1 MPSERFYRL
10 SEEKR
15 KTICE
20 AAIREFARVT
30 MDKVSINQIIK
41 NADIS
46 RGSFYTYFEDK
57 WDIVSYIFEDIQE
70 KLIILVKDRAR
81 KTGGDIFAV
90 MDCIMQEMLQFC
102 CSRPNFDF
110 LKIIMLHMNSD
121 DMFGGRLSKKKN
133 EEYAKTGEQVER
145 WLYEH
150 ADQAKTH
157 FTKFE
162 DFHCLFTLGMAS
174 VAMAIR
180 EIYDGVPL
188 EDARRNYSQRM
199 EILKYGSMRRD
210 VQENPSLRMQN
221 HT

>member
-81 KTGGDIFAV
+81 KTGGDIF
-90 MDCIMQEMLQFC
+90 
-102 CSRPNFDF
+102 
-110 LKIIMLHMNSD
+110 
-121 DMFGGRLSKKKN
+121 LS
-133 EEYAKTGEQVER
+133 
-145 WLYEH
+145 LIH
-150 ADQAKTH
+150 
-157 FTKFE
+157 
-162 DFHCLFTLGMAS
+162 
-174 VAMAIR
+174 I
-180 EIYDGVPL
+180 
-188 EDARRNYSQRM
+188 
-199 EILKYGSMRRD
+199 
-210 VQENPSLRMQN
+210 
-221 HT
+221 

>member
-15 KTICE
+15 KIICE

-57 WDIVSYIFEDIQE
+57 WDIVSYIFEDIQK

-90 MDCIMQEMLQFC
+90 MDCILQEMLRFC

-110 LKIIMLHMNSD
+110 LKNIMLHMNSD

-133 EEYAKTGEQVER
+133 EEYTKAGEQVER
-145 WLYEH
+145 WLFEH
-150 ADQAKTH
+150 TDQLKMH
-157 FTKFE
+157 FSEFE

-180 EIYDGVPL
+180 EIYDGVSV
-188 EDARRNYSQRM
+188 EEAKRNYSRRM
-199 EILKYGSMRRD
+199 EILKYGSMKGAVRK
-210 VQENPSLRMQN
+210 NSSLCMQKS
-221 HT
+221 T

>member
-90 MDCIMQEMLQFC
+90 MDCIMQEILQFC

-110 LKIIMLHMNSD
+110 LKNIMLHMNSD

-150 ADQAKTH
+150 ADQARRILRNSRI
-157 FTKFE
+157 FTA
-162 DFHCLFTLGMAS
+162 CLRWEWHRWRWPSEKSTMEYPWRMPGEITA
-174 VAMAIR
+174 R
-180 EIYDGVPL
+180 EWRFSST
-188 EDARRNYSQRM
+188 EA
-199 EILKYGSMRRD
+199 
-210 VQENPSLRMQN
+210 
-221 HT
+221 

>member
-90 MDCIMQEMLQFC
+90 MDCIMQ
-102 CSRPNFDF
+102 
-110 LKIIMLHMNSD
+110 
-121 DMFGGRLSKKKN
+121 
-133 EEYAKTGEQVER
+133 
-145 WLYEH
+145 
-150 ADQAKTH
+150 
-157 FTKFE
+157 
-162 DFHCLFTLGMAS
+162 
-174 VAMAIR
+174 
-180 EIYDGVPL
+180 
-188 EDARRNYSQRM
+188 
-199 EILKYGSMRRD
+199 
-210 VQENPSLRMQN
+210 
-221 HT
+221 

>member
-1 MPSERFYRL
+1 M
-10 SEEKR
+10 EEG
-15 KTICE
+15 
-20 AAIREFARVT
+20 F
-30 MDKVSINQIIK
+30 
-41 NADIS
+41 
-46 RGSFYTYFEDK
+46 
-57 WDIVSYIFEDIQE
+57 
-70 KLIILVKDRAR
+70 
-81 KTGGDIFAV
+81 
-90 MDCIMQEMLQFC
+90 
-102 CSRPNFDF
+102 P
-110 LKIIMLHMNSD
+110 
-121 DMFGGRLSKKKN
+121 KKKN

-162 DFHCLFTLGMAS
+162 DFHCLFALGMAS